1 MRTFFAGVASICAAS
16 VTHPIDTIKIRLQVQ
31 GAGGAAGGK
40 QYNNIF
46 RGAMM
51 VVEHEGVR
59 GLYKGITASWMRESI
74 YSSLRLGMYE
84 PFKRLLGAT
93 DNKNT
98 PFYLKF
104 MAGGMSGFIGS
115 ALANPTDLLKVRMQ
129 ACEGDPKSLTW
140 HVKDVYSQWG
150 IAGFYR
156 GIGPT
161 IIRAILLNATKL
173 ATYDHIKHFLIN
185 SGILADGYGCHFVS
199 SIVAGV
205 CIAIVT
211 SPVDVVKTRIMN

>member
-1 MRTFFAGVASICAAS
+1 M
-16 VTHPIDTIKIRLQVQ
+16 
-31 GAGGAAGGK
+31 
-40 QYNNIF
+40 
-46 RGAMM
+46 
-51 VVEHEGVR
+51 R

-74 YSSLRLGMYE
+74 YSSLRLGLYE

-93 DNKNT
+93 DPKNT

-104 MAGGMSGFIGS
+104 FAGGMSGFIGS

-129 ACEGDPKSLTW
+129 ACEGTPKPLLW
-140 HVKDVYSQWG
+140 HVKDVYGNQG
-150 IAGFYR
+150 IAGFYQ

-173 ATYDHIKHFLIN
+173 ATYDHIKHSLIN
-185 SGILADGYGCHFVS
+185 YGILKDGYGCHFVAS
-199 SIVAGV
+199 VVAGV

-211 SPVDVVKTRIMN
+211 SPVDIVKTRIMNQPHGCKWLNLFKYLIFDFL

>member
-1 MRTFFAGVASICAAS
+1 MRTFLAGIASICAAT

-31 GAGGAAGGK
+31 GTGGTTTGK

-46 RGAMM
+46 RGAKM
-51 VVEHEGVR
+51 VIEHEGVR
-59 GLYKGITASWMRESI
+59 GLYKGLTASWMRESI

-104 MAGGMSGFIGS
+104 AAGGMSGFIGS

-129 ACEGDPKSLTW
+129 ACDADPKPLSW
-140 HVKDVYSQWG
+140 HVKDVYS
-150 IAGFYR
+150 
-156 GIGPT
+156 
-161 IIRAILLNATKL
+161 
-173 ATYDHIKHFLIN
+173 
-185 SGILADGYGCHFVS
+185 
-199 SIVAGV
+199 
-205 CIAIVT
+205 
-211 SPVDVVKTRIMN
+211 